1 MHIKH
6 NLTHGFSVCMHYHIN
21 ILSLGPPSAWQTQ
34 DWEIYAGKIMNIHWL
49 ANTQL
54 LTTGPEGEI
63 VSIKYICIGIVNL

>member
-1 MHIKH
+1 MYGIFFFV
-6 NLTHGFSVCMHYHIN
+6 LMHYHIN
-21 ILSLGPPSAWQTQ
+21 ISSSGPPSAWQTQ

-63 VSIKYICIGIVNL
+63 VSVEYICTSIVNL